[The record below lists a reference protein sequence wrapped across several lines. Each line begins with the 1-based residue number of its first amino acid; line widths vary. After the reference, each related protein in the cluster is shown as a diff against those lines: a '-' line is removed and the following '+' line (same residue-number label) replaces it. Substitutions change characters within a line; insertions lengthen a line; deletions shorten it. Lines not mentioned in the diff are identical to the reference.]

1 MKHQDNISPIDQF
14 VIDLIRSIRLEKGL
28 TQDDIGNIIGIS
40 RAFVSDI
47 ENTNRRAKYNL
58 RHINALADYFNMS
71 PKDFLP
77 EKAFA
82 DNPKEKIKPSKKTS
96 SPAKKT
102 VTQSKAAKTKK
113 K

>member
-1 MKHQDNISPIDQF
+1 MKDQDNISEIDQF
-14 VIDLIRSIRLEKGL
+14 VIDLIRELRLQKGL

-47 ENTNRRAKYNL
+47 ENNNRRAKYNL

-77 EKAFA
+77 DKAFA
-82 DNPKEKIKPSKKTS
+82 DIPKESVKPSKKSTTS
-96 SPAKKT
+96 A
-102 VTQSKAAKTKK
+102 TKK
-113 K
+113 KSVAKRK

>member
-1 MKHQDNISPIDQF
+1 VKDQDNISEIDQF
-14 VIDLIRSIRLEKGL
+14 VIDLIRELRLQKGL

-77 EKAFA
+77 DRAFA
-82 DNPKEKIKPSKKTS
+82 DVPKETIKTTKKSTNS
-96 SPAKKT
+96 APKKKSAAKK
-102 VTQSKAAKTKK
+102 K
-113 K
+113 